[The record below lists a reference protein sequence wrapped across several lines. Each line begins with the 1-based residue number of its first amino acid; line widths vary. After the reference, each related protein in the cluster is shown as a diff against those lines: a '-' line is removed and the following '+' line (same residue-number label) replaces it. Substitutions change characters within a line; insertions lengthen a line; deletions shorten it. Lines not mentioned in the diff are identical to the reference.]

1 MEIKR
6 LRTLTTEI
14 FKAMNNIKPL
24 HISPNK
30 GGFFED
36 IFALVEVKVTP
47 PLVAKVTACPFIFQ
61 EELN

>member
-14 FKAMNNIKPL
+14 FKTMNNIKPL

-30 GGFFED
+30 AGFFED
-36 IFALVEVKVTP
+36 NFVLVEVKGTP
-47 PLVAKVTACPFIFQ
+47 PACPFIFQ